1 MQLYPYFSLNVERNI
16 NWKSCCRSIFL
27 VVDLVVC
34 SSLVVFCTRLLY
46 RTMSSFTTLVLGYL
60 GPPCIVWSYVHMH
73 LFQREIPWDLLWGK
87 NSLKLV
93 YICTNY
99 LSLERKVV
107 YILRI
112 NNLWFLVQGETK
124 QINGKDL
131 DTWEDRCDQARGLI
145 I

>member
-34 SSLVVFCTRLLY
+34 SSLVVFSTRFLY
-46 RTMSSFTTLVLGYL
+46 GTMISFTTFSFGWFGATMYCLVICAHASFPRRKLS
-60 GPPCIVWSYVHMH
+60 GPT
-73 LFQREIPWDLLWGK
+73 LGK
-87 NSLKLV
+87 NSLNLV

-99 LSLERKVV
+99 LSWKRNMV

-112 NNLWFLVQGETK
+112 TNLWFLVQGETK

-131 DTWEDRCDQARGLI
+131 DT
-145 I
+145 